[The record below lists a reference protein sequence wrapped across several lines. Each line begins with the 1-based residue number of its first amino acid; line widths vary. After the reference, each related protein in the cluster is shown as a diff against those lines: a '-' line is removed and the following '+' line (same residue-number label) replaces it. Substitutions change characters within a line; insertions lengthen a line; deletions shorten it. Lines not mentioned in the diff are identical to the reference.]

1 VTDPHSRFR
10 DLTLG
15 AFVDELASAQPV
27 PGGGS
32 ASAVAAALAA
42 GLVAMVAAL
51 SVGRPKYAHYGETH
65 ARAAAEGTSL
75 KDRLLELADE
85 DSAAYAHFAAA
96 MKLPRETEA
105 EQAARKTALQAAAR
119 TAANVPLACIRACLE
134 VVVAAE
140 SLAGRCNLNA
150 SSDLAVAS
158 LLAGAAAHG
167 AGANVL
173 VNLPMVGDVAYAET
187 MQARVEALLAEIDE
201 ISAATRGIVATGA
214 LRPVMAGGA

>member
-1 VTDPHSRFR
+1 VTGAHSRFR

-65 ARAAAEGTSL
+65 ARAAAEGTNL

-85 DSAAYAHFAAA
+85 DSAAYADFAAA

-105 EQAARKTALQAAAR
+105 EQASRKAALQAAAR
-119 TAANVPLACIRACLE
+119 TAANVPLACVEACLE
-134 VVVAAE
+134 VVIVAE

-173 VNLPMVGDVAYAET
+173 VNLPMVGDEAYAET
-187 MQARVEALLAEIDE
+187 MQTRVESLLGEIDE
-201 ISAATRGIVATGA
+201 IGRATREIVAIGE
-214 LRPVMAGGA
+214 LRPAFGGGA